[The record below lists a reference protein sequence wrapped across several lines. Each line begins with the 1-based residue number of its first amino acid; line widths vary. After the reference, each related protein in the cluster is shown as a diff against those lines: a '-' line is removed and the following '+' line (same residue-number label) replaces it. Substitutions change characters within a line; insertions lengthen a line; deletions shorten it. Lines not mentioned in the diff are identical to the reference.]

1 MNNLRV
7 GLPSKGRLAES
18 ATALLEQAGLSFRRQ
33 DRSLFARVSELPID
47 VTFLRTEDIPV
58 LCAEGAID
66 MGITGS
72 DLVEEANVQV
82 TTRLPLGIGKCRL
95 SLCVP
100 RDSPYKLPVELSSQR
115 IATSFV
121 NVTKTFFSSCGAEV
135 HLVPLSG
142 SVEIMISLGVAEGV
156 VDLVQT
162 GSTLAAN
169 DLRVLADIGR
179 YETVLIQNHVA
190 RHPEIANRI
199 VRRLE
204 GVVIA
209 RDWSLLEYN
218 VPKSTLPKAE
228 QITPGFNSPTINTLE
243 DSEWCAVQVMVRRA
257 ELLTVMDR
265 LEEIGATAILETR
278 IHNSRL

>member
-1 MNNLRV
+1 M
-7 GLPSKGRLAES
+7 
-18 ATALLEQAGLSFRRQ
+18 
-33 DRSLFARVSELPID
+33 
-47 VTFLRTEDIPV
+47 
-58 LCAEGAID
+58 
-66 MGITGS
+66 
-72 DLVEEANVQV
+72 
-82 TTRLPLGIGKCRL
+82 
-95 SLCVP
+95 
-100 RDSPYKLPVELSSQR
+100 
-115 IATSFV
+115 
-121 NVTKTFFSSCGAEV
+121 
-135 HLVPLSG
+135 
-142 SVEIMISLGVAEGV
+142 
-156 VDLVQT
+156 
-162 GSTLAAN
+162 
-169 DLRVLADIGR
+169 
-179 YETVLIQNHVA
+179 A

-243 DSEWCAVQVMVRRA
+243 DPEWCAVQVMVRRA